1 MFKCELVNALVALR
15 NTEQEGFE
23 KGWWLTNF
31 LIVHQLSLLNLI
43 LEIMLT
49 FMLIVVSNN

>member
-23 KGWWLTNF
+23 KDWWLTNF
-31 LIVHQLSLLNLI
+31 LIVHQLSLLNVI